1 METGGDTKEH
11 LLRTHSG
18 IKISLA
24 EAGGIETLTLQTPQ
38 GQRLTI
44 EGGAASVTVADSNG
58 NSILLG
64 PGGIEIKSSSRVTIT
79 ASEVAIN
86 AGTLEV
92 NSSSTKFSGVVNAD
106 SIIANSVTATVYTP
120 GSGNIW

>member
-1 METGGDTKEH
+1 MDIGGDSKEH

-18 IKISLA
+18 VKISLT

-38 GQRLTI
+38 GGRLTI

-58 NSILLG
+58 NSILMG

-79 ASEVAIN
+79 VSEVAIN
-86 AGTLEV
+86 TGSLEV
-92 NSSSTKFSGVVNAD
+92 NSSSTKFSGVLNAD